1 MKFRYIILVLFLCIL
16 ISGAVALPSE
26 GTLYVASYPSG
37 ATILINGTD
46 HGMTDKFVTDAPAG
60 NQNLTL
66 VKEGYQPYSTTVMVP
81 AGGVKVLAPI
91 TLTKGGPSPEET
103 GTLYVASYPSGA
115 TILINGTD
123 HGMTDKFV
131 SGLPAGNQNLTLVK
145 EGYQQYSTTVM
156 VPAGGVKVL
165 APITLTKGGPS
176 PEGTGTLYV
185 ASYPSGATIL
195 INGTDHGMTDKF
207 VTDAPAGNQNLT
219 LVKEGYQQ
227 YSTTVTVPADG
238 VKVLTPITLTKG
250 GPSPERTGTLYVA
263 SYPSGATIL
272 INGTDHGMT
281 DKFVSG
287 LPARNQNLT
296 LVKEGY
302 QSYSTTITVPAGGV
316 KVLEPISLN
325 PSNNETSDERRA
337 AIFRAALEEHG
348 YIVNSGQMTPIN
360 PIVDLLDSGIGDS
373 ANGNNVGQ
381 PYKVLMVPISPFGE
395 ENPLERGLTIFRIR
409 PDEAVIYLGPTP
421 PTCDY
426 FSYTVYLWVRHKDS
440 LVSKGDWMNAAVND
454 PLNNALIKTKENG
467 TPFGAQTL
475 VIFTPDRG
483 VYNRVAAL
491 AREAGYPES
500 MINSYVIPSGLL
512 NLGVFPETPLAD
524 SFIILLRTANF
535 ASKAEGDEYLS
546 DNNYAR
552 VWRVTPETAPVLDPY
567 PIPEQRA
574 RKWKSERELYPDLEN
589 GLERLKNAILAQTPN
604 VSNESYES
612 IRWFADSRDVLEETD
627 PASPLY
633 HKFVAGEGSDTPYL
647 RTSLSGG
654 AANFTLGNNDMVV
667 VYGVNHAA
675 TGLATYSNFGVYGD
689 WVTCSCQDNPW
700 QYVFGCGDFSWN
712 GVASM
717 TSRDFTGSAEEYIP
731 GDPMAPYLYA
741 VKVLRQPPQ
750 DTQEHYY
757 VIVPTSTPEN
767 PCAEPGYCLGLDDP
781 VIIGYRAYLNPATAS
796 GADYD
801 DIIHDRAI
809 RFTLQK

>member
-66 VKEGYQPYSTTVMVP
+66 VKEGYQPYSTTVTVP

-91 TLTKGGPSPEET
+91 TLTKGGPSP
-103 GTLYVASYPSGA
+103 V
-115 TILINGTD
+115 
-123 HGMTDKFV
+123 
-131 SGLPAGNQNLTLVK
+131 
-145 EGYQQYSTTVM
+145 
-156 VPAGGVKVL
+156 
-165 APITLTKGGPS
+165 
-176 PEGTGTLYV
+176 GTGTLYV

-227 YSTTVTVPADG
+227 YSTTVTVPAGG
-238 VKVLTPITLTKG
+238 VKVLAPITLAKEG
-250 GPSPERTGTLYVA
+250 GVIPPAGTGNLYVA

-281 DKFVSG
+281 DKFVTDA
-287 LPARNQNLT
+287 PAGNHNLT

-302 QSYSTTITVPAGGV
+302 QQYSTTVTVPAGGV
-316 KVLEPISLN
+316 KVLTPISLN
-325 PSNNETSDERRA
+325 PSNNETSDEGRA
-337 AIFRAALEEHG
+337 AIFRATLEEHG
-348 YIVNSGQMTPIN
+348 FIVNSGQMTPID

-373 ANGNNVGQ
+373 ANGNNAGQ
-381 PYKVLMVPISPFGE
+381 PYKVLMVPVSPFGE
-395 ENPLERGLTIFRIR
+395 DNPFERGITILRLK
-409 PDEAVIYLGPTP
+409 PDEAVVYLGPTP
-421 PTCDY
+421 PPCDY
-426 FSYTVYLWVRHKDS
+426 FSFTVYLWVRHKDS

-454 PLNNALIKTKENG
+454 PLNNALIKTKGND
-467 TPFGAQTL
+467 TPFGTQTL

-500 MINSYVIPSGLL
+500 MINPYVIPSGLL
-512 NLGVFPETPLAD
+512 NLGVLPETPLAD

-535 ASKAEGDEYLS
+535 VSKAEGDRYLS

-552 VWRVTPETAPVLDPY
+552 VWRVTPEMAPALDPY
-567 PIPEQRA
+567 STPDQRV
-574 RKWKSERELYPDLEN
+574 RTWKSESELYPDLEN

-604 VSNESYES
+604 ASYESYES
-612 IRWFADSRDVLEETD
+612 IRWFADSREVLEETD

-647 RTSLSGG
+647 RTSLSGE
-654 AANFTLGNNDMVV
+654 ATSFTLENDDMVV

-675 TGLATYSNFGVYGD
+675 TGLATYSSFGVYGD
-689 WVTCSCQDNPW
+689 WVTCSCQDNPM
-700 QYVFGCGDFSWN
+700 QYIFGCGDRSWN
-712 GVASM
+712 GVAGM
-717 TSRDFTGSAEEYIP
+717 TSHDFTGSAEEYIP

-750 DTQEHYY
+750 DKNDKYY
-757 VIVPTSTPEN
+757 VVVPTSTPEH
-767 PCAEPGYCLGLDDP
+767 PCANPGYCLGLDDP
-781 VIIGYRAYLNPATAS
+781 IIIGYRAYLNPATAS

-809 RFTLQK
+809 RFRLQE